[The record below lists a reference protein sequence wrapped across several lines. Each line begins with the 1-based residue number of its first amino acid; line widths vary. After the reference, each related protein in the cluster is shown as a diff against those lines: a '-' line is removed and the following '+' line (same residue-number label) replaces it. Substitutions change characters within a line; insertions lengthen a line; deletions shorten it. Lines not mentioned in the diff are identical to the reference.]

1 MGGEE
6 CTILVLRLMHK
17 LAMSHMRKVL
27 EKEKEH
33 LGQKSRKRETT
44 TLSTDADSRTKC

>member
-6 CTILVLRLMHK
+6 YTVLVLRLMHK

-27 EKEKEH
+27 KKEK
-33 LGQKSRKRETT
+33 
-44 TLSTDADSRTKC
+44 RTFGTKIPHTGDNNSLDRCG